1 MSVFEFVLVILVDVP
16 VTLLLRR
23 YLYSEKSS
31 VFQEVL
37 AHLHAFI
44 AGVFYMLV
52 LKEDKTFF
60 VEIDYGDNFYRDL
73 IVLNAGTLIMF
84 FFMHGLFLSV
94 TSDSAL
100 SVNFAMA
107 VG

>member
-31 VFQEVL
+31 VLQEIL
-37 AHLHAFI
+37 AHLHGFI

-60 VEIDYGDNFYRDL
+60 VEIDYGENFYRDL
-73 IVLNAGTLIMF
+73 IVLNAGTLIMVF
-84 FFMHGLFLSV
+84 FHAWSISV
-94 TSDSAL
+94 RHK
-100 SVNFAMA
+100 
-107 VG
+107 